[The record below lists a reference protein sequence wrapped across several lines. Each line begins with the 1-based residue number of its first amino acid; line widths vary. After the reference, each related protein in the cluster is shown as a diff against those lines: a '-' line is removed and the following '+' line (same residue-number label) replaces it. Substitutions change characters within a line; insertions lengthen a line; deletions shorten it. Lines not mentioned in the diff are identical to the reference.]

1 MDTSGNQ
8 VSPRR
13 RRIGAIAAVFVLI
26 TLGVIVWQTW
36 EYWAP
41 GERMA
46 VDPGPG
52 DRGGPPP
59 PPPGGFRGPPSAEG
73 MRRRFQDQ
81 IKTSLAASDEEW
93 AKLRPGIEKVTQ
105 FQDQLRPQMG
115 MGPGMG
121 AGPGT
126 GRGPGPRPADATV
139 ASEFAEKSE
148 LLRASVDD
156 EQTSDAALAANVAA
170 AREARKKLQAELKA
184 AQEDLRRQLTP
195 KQEAT
200 LALLGVLD

>member
-1 MDTSGNQ
+1 MALDPLPVAGN
-8 VSPRR
+8 
-13 RRIGAIAAVFVLI
+13 
-26 TLGVIVWQTW
+26 
-36 EYWAP
+36 
-41 GERMA
+41 
-46 VDPGPG
+46 
-52 DRGGPPP
+52 GPPP
-59 PPPGGFRGPPSAEG
+59 PPPGGFRGPPGAEG

-81 IKTSLAASDEEW
+81 IKTSLAVSDEEW
-93 AKLRPGIEKVTQ
+93 AKRQPRIEKVTQ

-121 AGPGT
+121 AGMGPGT
-126 GRGPGPRPADATV
+126 GRGPGPQLAGAPV

-148 LLRASVDD
+148 LLRASLDD

-184 AQEDLRRQLTP
+184 AQEDLRKQLTP